1 MLLFCF
7 VTVYKECI
15 FDFKTLT
22 IYLISVIRMKTFTQI
37 IMAALILPILCIKP
51 ATAQTVAGA
60 RAQNIFVEL
69 GGPGLLLSAN
79 YDTRFVNRHDGVGGR
94 IGAGYVSISDNSLL
108 TIPVQ
113 INYLL
118 GKNNRYFELGIG
130 ATYINS
136 KGDERDFL
144 SLDNAKSTI
153 GTMTFGYR
161 YQPEDGGF
169 NFRASLNPI
178 FNSSTF
184 FPLFGGVS
192 VGYTF

>member
-1 MLLFCF
+1 MNTFLKVIIAAILLFIC
-7 VTVYKECI
+7 VV
-15 FDFKTLT
+15 
-22 IYLISVIRMKTFTQI
+22 
-37 IMAALILPILCIKP
+37 KP
-51 ATAQTVAGA
+51 TAAQTVAGA
-60 RAQNIFVEL
+60 RAQNIFIEL

-79 YDTRFVNRHDGVGGR
+79 YDARFTNRHDGIGGR
-94 IGAGYVSISDNSLL
+94 IGIGYVSISDNSLL

-113 INYLL
+113 FNYLL

-130 ATYINS
+130 ATFINS

-144 SLDNAKSTI
+144 SLDDAKGTI

-169 NFRASLNPI
+169 NFKASLNPI

-184 FPLFGGVS
+184 FPFFGGVG

>member
-1 MLLFCF
+1 
-7 VTVYKECI
+7 
-15 FDFKTLT
+15 
-22 IYLISVIRMKTFTQI
+22 MKTSIQI
-37 IMAALILPILCIKP
+37 IIAALTVIISYVKP
-51 ATAQTVAGA
+51 ATAQTVTGA

-69 GGPGLLLSAN
+69 GGPGLLLSLN
-79 YDTRFVNRHDGVGGR
+79 YDTRFVNRHDGIGGR

-113 INYLL
+113 LNYLL

-130 ATYINS
+130 ATYING

-144 SLDNAKSTI
+144 SLNNAKSII
-153 GTMTFGYR
+153 GTMTIGYR

-169 NFRASLNPI
+169 HFKASLNPV

-184 FPLFGGVS
+184 FPLFGGVGI
-192 VGYTF
+192 GYTF

>member
-1 MLLFCF
+1 MKQFVSYIVAIILL
-7 VTVYKECI
+7 VT
-15 FDFKTLT
+15 
-22 IYLISVIRMKTFTQI
+22 
-37 IMAALILPILCIKP
+37 LCNAKIN
-51 ATAQTVAGA
+51 AQTVAGK
-60 RAQNIFVEL
+60 RAQNVFVEL

-79 YDTRFVNRHDGVGGR
+79 YDTRFVNRHDGIGGR

-113 INYLL
+113 LNYLL
-118 GKNNRYFELGIG
+118 GKNNRYFEIGIG
-130 ATYINS
+130 ATFVNS
-136 KGDERDFL
+136 KGDENDFL
-144 SLDNAKSTI
+144 SLDDAKGTI

-169 NFRASLNPI
+169 HFKASLNPI

-184 FPLFGGVS
+184 FPFFGGIG